1 MIVNFSIND
10 FRRQLD
16 NLVDYSVGFL
26 EGAEYGKKIFLENLG
41 KGTIEALKL
50 YVDAMARSNPQMLHH
65 VYEWNQI
72 GSKNAR
78 LFDVSYS
85 VSNIGLSIFS
95 NFKQSQSVKNGSNV
109 PFYNKAKIMEI
120 GQTITIKPKNSKVL
134 VFTNSDGESVFTKKK
149 VTVKNPGGLYVQGSY
164 EETFDNFMKFYFTQ
178 SFLSS
183 SGIYDYLKTPKIY
196 KENLKAG
203 IKGGSSVGKTVGFKW
218 ITNAKVGVE

>member
-95 NFKQSQSVKNGSNV
+95 NF
-109 PFYNKAKIMEI
+109 
-120 GQTITIKPKNSKVL
+120 
-134 VFTNSDGESVFTKKK
+134 
-149 VTVKNPGGLYVQGSY
+149 
-164 EETFDNFMKFYFTQ
+164 
-178 SFLSS
+178 
-183 SGIYDYLKTPKIY
+183 
-196 KENLKAG
+196 
-203 IKGGSSVGKTVGFKW
+203 
-218 ITNAKVGVE
+218 